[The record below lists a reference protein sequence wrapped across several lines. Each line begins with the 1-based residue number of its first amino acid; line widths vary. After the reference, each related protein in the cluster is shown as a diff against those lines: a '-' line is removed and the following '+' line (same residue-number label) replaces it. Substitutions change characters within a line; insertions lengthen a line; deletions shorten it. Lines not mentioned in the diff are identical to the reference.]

1 MRSIFL
7 SREQVFDRPLPLFQ
21 TVGAMAAATDLVLL
35 TTVDDGFTVDSG
47 SVNWYLS
54 GGDCA
59 DRFGRLNDCAQAA
72 LRPALLLEPGEEKE
86 LKNIRRSGDLATAE
100 FGTWPTAILDAA
112 LRDMAEKQYAEG
124 SLTETGRVLRL
135 NGEDCP
141 VYRLGGRQI
150 LRLTAPQ
157 GGATG

>member
-59 DRFGRLNDCAQAA
+59 DLEEVPSRKLCHIS
-72 LRPALLLEPGEEKE
+72 LLLPMPLRAFLRELPG
-86 LKNIRRSGDLATAE
+86 NSG
-100 FGTWPTAILDAA
+100 
-112 LRDMAEKQYAEG
+112 
-124 SLTETGRVLRL
+124 
-135 NGEDCP
+135 
-141 VYRLGGRQI
+141 
-150 LRLTAPQ
+150 
-157 GGATG
+157 

>member
-59 DRFGRLNDCAQAA
+59 DRFGRPSAA
-72 LRPALLLEPGEEKE
+72 AAIWP
-86 LKNIRRSGDLATAE
+86 RRSLGPGPRRSWTRRC
-100 FGTWPTAILDAA
+100 GTWQRNNTPREVSPRRAGCCA
-112 LRDMAEKQYAEG
+112 
-124 SLTETGRVLRL
+124 
-135 NGEDCP
+135 
-141 VYRLGGRQI
+141 
-150 LRLTAPQ
+150 
-157 GGATG
+157 